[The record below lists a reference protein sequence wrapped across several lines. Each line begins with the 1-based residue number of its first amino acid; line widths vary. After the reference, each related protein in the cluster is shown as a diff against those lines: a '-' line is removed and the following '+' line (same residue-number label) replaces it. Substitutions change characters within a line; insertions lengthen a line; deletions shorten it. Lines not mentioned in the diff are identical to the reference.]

1 MHSRVAAYVCL
12 QTLKS
17 RPYPGTLTTQSSA
30 DCTDRLR
37 FSADRAE
44 LILAGCHPQF
54 PFFTA
59 CTPGSCV
66 ICRLHRQQPVS
77 ADRAELTHA
86 VDPAA
91 ILVNLSGGGSEGA
104 ADAEVW
110 RSDADIQ
117 AETRQRCRKVPTCD
131 DDPQKWWNAHYV
143 WPYPTVRSDIRSG
156 EPWQGWLSVHTV
168 VYSALCSVY
177 TVCNTECVSG
187 QQHASSLLQSS
198 CLKDLSALHQNL

>member
-1 MHSRVAAYVCL
+1 L
-12 QTLKS
+12 Q
-17 RPYPGTLTTQSSA
+17 GASS
-30 DCTDRLR
+30 
-37 FSADRAE
+37 
-44 LILAGCHPQF
+44 QF

-59 CTPGSCV
+59 CTRVAASSADY
-66 ICRLHRQQPVS
+66 RQQPVS

-91 ILVNLSGGGSEGA
+91 ILVNLSERRIRGA

-110 RSDADIQ
+110 RSDRRTYRPSVKALPQ
-117 AETRQRCRKVPTCD
+117 SAANCCD

-168 VYSALCSVY
+168 VYSAHCLYSVY

-187 QQHASSLLQSS
+187 QQHASSLLQEQLFEGSV
-198 CLKDLSALHQNL
+198 CAAPKRMIIG